1 MITQV
6 RLATGIGQLKSLT
19 AKLVD
24 AVLPAQCISC
34 HQLTS
39 EPGRLCFDCWDE
51 LSFIDHPLCD
61 RMGTPFAFDPGQG
74 MGIVSARALA
84 QPPVWSRA
92 RAAVEFNDMSRKLVH
107 ALKYHDRHEVAG
119 MMSQSMNRA
128 GHELLETADLII
140 PVPLYALRQWQRRFN
155 QSAALARQIAA
166 NTGIAYRFD
175 ILLRCRSTRQQVG
188 LKGAERRDNVKG
200 AFVVDENK
208 SGELSGAKV
217 LLVDDVITT
226 GATVGACSHVLL
238 TAGCQ
243 QVDVLSFA
251 LVNNPLQL
259 HI

>member
-1 MITQV
+1 MIAQI
-6 RLATGIGQLKSLT
+6 RLATGIRQLKSLT

-34 HQLTS
+34 HQLTR

-61 RMGTPFAFDPGQG
+61 RMGTPFAFDPGK
-74 MGIVSARALA
+74 GIVSARALA

-92 RAAVEFNDMSRKLVH
+92 RAAVEFNDMSRKLIH

-128 GHELLETADLII
+128 GSELLATADLII
-140 PVPLYALRQWQRRFN
+140 PVPLYRFRQWQRRFN
-155 QSAALARQIAA
+155 QSAALARQIAID
-166 NTGIAYRFD
+166 TGIAYQSD
-175 ILLRCRSTRQQVG
+175 ILLRSRSTRQQVG
-188 LKGAERRDNVKG
+188 LKGAERRNNVKG

-208 SGELSGAKV
+208 SGELHGAKV
-217 LLVDDVITT
+217 VLVDDVITT
-226 GATVGACSHVLL
+226 GATVGACSQALL